1 MKKILVS
8 LFIMLIVAPMLM
20 FASGALEEQ
29 TDEGTI
35 VIGMQQV
42 SYAPYCIAIVEGA
55 QARFDEEGGIEM
67 NVKYGDGTSEG
78 QVSDLEDFVAM
89 GVDGII
95 FFPWISSA
103 TRTALLECAD
113 AGIPVVVV
121 DNPVEDTDLVVSQV
135 ATDNYLAGVENANHV
150 IEDLGGEGNIIILDT
165 PENNSSLL
173 RANGFV
179 DTVSEYPGITILEQQ
194 NYNAD
199 QQTAMNIMEDLLQVY
214 DDVDAVFVCNED
226 GAFGVYAALEAA
238 GRTDIG
244 IYTVDGS
251 ANGVA
256 MVLEGHI
263 TGIAAQQPYL
273 MGYEAADQMIRYFNG
288 EETTL
293 DFALGIEYITS
304 ENASTWEGY

>member
-1 MKKILVS
+1 MKKRFS
-8 LFIMLIVAPMLM
+8 LFVLLLIVPFMV
-20 FASGALEEQ
+20 FSSGALETQEE
-29 TDEGTI
+29 EGTI
-35 VIGMQQV
+35 VIGMHQV
-42 SYAPYCIAIVEGA
+42 AYAPYCIAIVEGA
-55 QARFDEEGGIEM
+55 QARFDEEPGYEM
-67 NVKYGDGTSEG
+67 NVKYGDLTSEG
-78 QVSDLEDFVAM
+78 QVSDLEDFIAM

-103 TRTALLECAD
+103 TRTALIECQD

-121 DNPVEDTDLVVSQV
+121 DNPVEDTDLVISQV
-135 ATDNYLAGVENANHV
+135 ATDNYLAGVENANHLV
-150 IEDLGGEGNIIILDT
+150 EDLGGDGNIIILDT

-179 DTVSEYPGITILEQQ
+179 DTVSNYPGITILEQQ
-194 NYNAD
+194 NYNAN
-199 QQTAMNIMEDLLQVY
+199 QQTAMSIMEDLLQVY

-238 GRTDIG
+238 GRTDIK

-256 MVLEGHI
+256 MVQEGHI

-273 MGYEAADQMIRYFNG
+273 MGYEAADQIIKYFNG

-293 DFALGIEYITS
+293 DYALGIEYVTID
-304 ENASTWEGY
+304 NASEWEGY

>member
-1 MKKILVS
+1 MKKLMSV
-8 LFIMLIVAPMLM
+8 LFILLAVPAVF
-20 FASGALEEQ
+20 FASGALEGSS
-29 TDEGTI
+29 DEDVIT
-35 VIGMQQV
+35 IGMHQV

-55 QARFDEEGGIEM
+55 QARFDEESGYEM
-67 NVKYGDGTSEG
+67 IVKYGDLTSEG
-78 QVSDLEDFVAM
+78 QVADLEDFISM

-103 TRTALLECAD
+103 TRTALVECQD

-121 DNPVEDTDLVVSQV
+121 DNPVEDTDLVISQV
-135 ATDNYLAGVENANHV
+135 ATDNYLAGVENALHV
-150 IEDLGGEGNIIILDT
+150 INDLNGEGNIFILDT

-173 RANGFV
+173 RANGFL
-179 DTVSEYPGITILEQQ
+179 DTIAEYPGIVVLAQQ
-194 NYNAD
+194 NYNAN
-199 QQTAMNIMEDLLQVY
+199 QQNAMNITEDLLQVY

-238 GRTDIG
+238 GRTGIK

-256 MVLEGHI
+256 MVEEGRI

-273 MGYEAADQMIRYFNG
+273 MGYEAADQMIKYFNG

-293 DFALGIEYITS
+293 DYALGIMYITI
-304 ENASTWEGY
+304 ENASEWEGY